1 MRTPPL
7 SSFTRFSSNMQLQHV
22 EVEVPAT
29 LDFGLH
35 SARLS
40 DGSGPATSS
49 SVPSPFTSSAHGV
62 EATQGLRQAEY
73 PERSVAAVSTSQSS
87 NRNLLSEVERWVNDT
102 SVKEIRHQPGV
113 GILQLH
119 GNSLQ
124 FKRLYRLLS
133 DMEQRGVDLTSLQAA
148 LALVREV
155 GPDTMS
161 GMVGAHLTPGETQWS
176 TTHLNMVKTL
186 DLQLLA
192 HFAILM
198 EDVPVEEWR
207 HMQGVPDETV
217 VDSLRELRCRL
228 YGQSPFPIRLPSLL
242 GPELQVTSL
251 RRQFLVERKTMSSAV
266 SEFHADRDVAR
277 SQLGFGKRLWL
288 QWTQVMTP
296 KILKFM
302 DDNLV
307 AEASVLRDLGMSG
320 EVLAV
325 LTCQA
330 VLHALVSPN
339 LTRKE
344 GGVTNKD
351 RKQLG
356 EFSAPFARIVMDVGE
371 RVIRERSFMEE
382 TSTNKRPD
390 QRLIQRMMRLG
401 HFSDKMT
408 VAGPVGAVLVNL
420 LLDVA
425 VFKVTPGGEIV
436 KPHEEGDKDHR
447 TAPAILHRYHQ
458 TSQKK
463 VGYLVLDS
471 RLGSQLIS
479 RKDEFTSFFTR
490 SCQPMVTEPLPWNPS
505 VRQPT
510 GGYLLHKS
518 LFVRQWDGSSSNLRH
533 YDTNRIARVMD
544 AIGNVPWKVN
554 GRILS
559 CMEEVWENSLEIGD
573 VPPTTIPDVP
583 KLNLPASLDEKERQG
598 RVLQHMVATRR
609 AASMRSSLPSFLQKL
624 TVARDFRHAPRI
636 FFPHNMDF
644 RGRSYP
650 ICSNLNHISN
660 DISRGLLTFAERK
673 PVDAEG
679 LFWMKVSL
687 ANLIGK
693 DKLPFEE
700 RVAYIDASR
709 DWILEV
715 AKNPLH
721 ESNRGKWQD
730 ADDGPWQALAHI
742 FELADAWNSGP
753 GETIWSSVPVKM
765 DGSCN
770 GMQHYA
776 ALGRDTWGARS
787 VNVIPSDKPQDV
799 YDEVLTLVRQKVADH
814 AASVGEHQEIA
825 ALLVSLNALSR
836 KVVKRNVMTV
846 PYGVTR
852 NGAKDQVR
860 EQLEKEISDR
870 VPPEQ
875 IARLSM
881 YLSKIV
887 LNSVD
892 EIFESAMKI
901 KRWFDD
907 VSKISNGLG
916 IPVSW
921 ISPIGLACTQPYSK
935 TSSII
940 LQSTRQSVSFQV
952 QSGVGTDKK
961 AQKAG
966 FPPNFIHSID
976 AAHMMMV
983 AEECQS
989 EKLRFVAVHDSFWTH
1004 AADGAKL
1011 ARIISSKF
1019 ADLHER
1025 PLLENFKRDLEVQ
1038 LGVHADLIPE
1048 LPMPGDLDIQVARK
1062 SIYMFD

>member
-7 SSFTRFSSNMQLQHV
+7 SSITRFSSNVQLQHV

-29 LDFGLH
+29 LNFGLH
-35 SARLS
+35 SARLT
-40 DGSGPATSS
+40 DGSGPATSFP
-49 SVPSPFTSSAHGV
+49 VPSPFTSSAHGV
-62 EATQGLRQAEY
+62 EAAQGLRQADY
-73 PERSVAAVSTSQSS
+73 PELSGAAVSTSQSS
-87 NRNLLSEVERWVNDT
+87 NRNLLSEVKHQMNDT
-102 SVKEIRHQPGV
+102 PVGEIRNQPEV
-113 GILQLH
+113 GIRQLH
-119 GNSLQ
+119 GDTFQ
-124 FKRLYRLLS
+124 FKRLYRSLH
-133 DMEQRGVDLTSLQAA
+133 DIEQRGVDFTSLQAA

-161 GMVGAHLTPGETQWS
+161 AMVGALITSGETQWS
-176 TTHLNMVKTL
+176 TTHLNIVKTL

-207 HMQGVPDETV
+207 HMQGVSDGTV
-217 VDSLRELRCRL
+217 INSLRELRCRL
-228 YGQSPFPIRLPSLL
+228 YGQSPYPIRLPSFL
-242 GPELQVTSL
+242 GQELHETAM
-251 RRQFLVERKTMSSAV
+251 RRQFLVERKTLSSAI
-266 SEFHADRDVAR
+266 SEHHADQDEAR
-277 SQLGFGKRLWL
+277 SQLGFGKSLWL
-288 QWTQVMTP
+288 QWTKEMTP
-296 KILKFM
+296 KILQFM
-302 DDNLV
+302 DDN
-307 AEASVLRDLGMSG
+307 AQADASVLRDLGMSS
-320 EVLAV
+320 EVMAV

-344 GGVTNKD
+344 GGASNKD
-351 RKQLG
+351 QKELG
-356 EFSAPFARIVMDVGE
+356 EFSAPFAKTVMDVGE
-371 RVIRERSFMEE
+371 RVLKERSFQDEK
-382 TSTNKRPD
+382 STNKRPD
-390 QRLIQRMMRLG
+390 PRLLQRMMRMG
-401 HFSDKMT
+401 HNSDKMT
-408 VAGPVGAVLVNL
+408 VAAPVGAVLVNL
-420 LLDVA
+420 LLDCA

-436 KPHEEGDKDHR
+436 RPHEEEDTEHQ
-447 TAPAILHRYHQ
+447 TVPAILHRYHQ
-458 TSQKK
+458 AGPRS
-463 VGYLVLDS
+463 VGYLVLDP
-471 RLGSQLIS
+471 RLGPKLVGQ
-479 RKDEFTSFFTR
+479 KDDFSSFFSR
-490 SCQPMVTEPLPWNPS
+490 SCQPMVTRPIPWNPS
-505 VRQPT
+505 VRHPT

-518 LFVRQWDGSSSNLRH
+518 PFVRQWDGSSSNLRY
-533 YDTNRIARVMD
+533 YDSSRVARIMD

-559 CMEEVWENSLEIGD
+559 CMEEVWEKSLECGE
-573 VPPTTIPDVP
+573 VPPQTVPSVP
-583 KLNLPASLDEKERQG
+583 KLKLPAGLDEKERQG
-598 RVLQHMVATRR
+598 LVLQHLVATRQANSVR
-609 AASMRSSLPSFLQKL
+609 TKIPSFLQKL
-624 TVARDFRHAPRI
+624 KTAQDFRHAPEI
-636 FFPHNMDF
+636 FFPHNIDF

-660 DISRGLLTFAERK
+660 DIGRGLLTFAERK

-679 LFWMKVSL
+679 LFWIKVSL

-787 VNVIPSDKPQDV
+787 VNVIPGDRPQDV
-799 YDEVLTLVRQKVADH
+799 YDEVLTLVRKKVADH
-814 AASVGEHQEIA
+814 AASDGEHQEIA
-825 ALLVSLNALSR
+825 AFLVSLNALSR

-852 NGAKDQVR
+852 NGARQQVY

-870 VPPEQ
+870 VPPEK
-875 IARLSM
+875 IGRLSS
-881 YLSKIV
+881 YLSTITLK
-887 LNSVD
+887 SVD

-907 VSKISNGLG
+907 VSKVANGLG

-921 ISPIGLACTQPYSK
+921 ISPIGLACTQPYAK
-935 TSSII
+935 SSAIV
-940 LQSTRQSVSFQV
+940 LQSTRQSVTFNV
-952 QSGVGTDKK
+952 KSGVGTDKK

-983 AEECQS
+983 AEECKS
-989 EKLRFVAVHDSFWTH
+989 NNMRFVAVHDSFWTH
-1004 AADGAKL
+1004 AADGARL

-1048 LPMPGDLDIQVARK
+1048 LPKPGDLDIQVARK